1 MQRNF
6 ILVGFLFW
14 VVLLVSGCSQKPVP
28 WVKETSQKMVDQL
41 GFEKDRGSYM
51 VVPEYYRDSNRLY
64 SEEAGK
70 VIYLQEQ

>member
-1 MQRNF
+1 MKQNF
-6 ILVGFLFW
+6 MLAGLLFC
-14 VVLLVSGCSQKPVP
+14 VSLLISGCSQKPVP

-51 VVPEYYRDSNRLY
+51 VVPEYYRGSNSLY
-64 SEEAGK
+64 SEDAGK